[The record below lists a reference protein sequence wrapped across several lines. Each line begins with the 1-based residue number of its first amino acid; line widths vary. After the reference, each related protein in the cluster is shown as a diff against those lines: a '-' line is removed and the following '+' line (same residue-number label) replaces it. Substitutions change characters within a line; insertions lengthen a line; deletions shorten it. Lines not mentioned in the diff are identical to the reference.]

1 MKKTLLALA
10 VMTAAGAANAG
21 IEIYND
27 SGVTVDMTG
36 DIEVVYMNGLE
47 KSSTS
52 GESDDMKQDIQDA
65 DLGFDVRYAASETLA
80 LGAYWEFTDSG
91 FGSGPGDA
99 YVAAYTDMG
108 SIKIGRLCTALDD
121 AGIGSDYQYG
131 IGSFFSN
138 TEVYCSDEVV
148 RYDLDKEMFYAT
160 VAIAQDKTNNT
171 NLNED
176 STFVDTRFGVR
187 VADFD
192 FTGLFGTGEMGE
204 TDATKYDE
212 TLWGVEARFGGI
224 DKLGLAVAYYN
235 LDNDTDT
242 TDTIAVSADYQVTET
257 VAVSAGYSAGSHDNS
272 DYDENKWFVNAGYS
286 VAPNSVVYAELG
298 GTDKEFNTDGTAF
311 EDQLG
316 FALGAKVEF

>member
-10 VMTAAGAANAG
+10 VMTAAGTANAG
-21 IEIYND
+21 IEIYNQD
-27 SGVTVDMTG
+27 KVTVDMTG

-47 KSSTS
+47 DGK
-52 GESDDMKQDIQDA
+52 DMQQEIQDA
-65 DLGFDVRYAASETLA
+65 DLGFDVRYASSESLA

-91 FGSGPGDA
+91 QSTGDA
-99 YVAAYTDMG
+99 YVAAYTDFG
-108 SIKIGRLCTALDD
+108 SFKVGRLCTALDD

-138 TEVYCSDEVV
+138 TEVYCADEVV
-148 RYDLDKEMFYAT
+148 RYDLDKENYYVT
-160 VAIAQDKTNNT
+160 VGLAQDKNGDID
-171 NLNED
+171 LNED
-176 STFVDTRFGVR
+176 STYFDTRFGVR

-212 TLWGVEARFGGI
+212 TLWGVEARFSGI

-242 TDTIAVSADYQVTET
+242 TDTIALSADFQVTEV
-257 VAVSAGYSAGSHDNS
+257 VALSGGYSMGSHDDS
-272 DYDENKWFVNAGYS
+272 RLDADKWFVNAGYS
-286 VAPNSVVYAELG
+286 VAPNAVVYAEVG
-298 GTDKEFNTDGTAF
+298 GTTQDHQVVANTVVAF
-311 EDQLG
+311 EDQVGL
-316 FALGAKVEF
+316 ALGAKVEF